1 MIGGI
6 PYPFITAMSVDSSNL
21 ITDFTLSS
29 ISLAHS
35 KKLKLGN
42 ENILYA
48 RTKGTNSGLTYT
60 DPLDSSIIYKIYVT
74 NTNRQIQY
82 DNAYNSVTNT
92 YSTIGTLIT
101 TMGAEIDAITIQTL
115 GYTPTTRLYL
125 LQSDANGN
133 LIVTALDADT
143 GTSSSWS
150 ATAEA
155 TLLNVSCFAK
165 DTDIMTD
172 KGRVYIQNL
181 KVGSMVRTLTSGYKR
196 VVSVGQRVA
205 NAKSFKMYGYYDCG
219 LEVTGKHSVLVD
231 ELTEEQIEQIPSII
245 GKVKQTEGKWL
256 LPSCLDDDSVKISL
270 YGEVDLYHLVLEHE
284 DDDSNYGILAN
295 GKKWVESCSKNNFI
309 QFSQMEEINF

>member
-1 MIGGI
+1 
-6 PYPFITAMSVDSSNL
+6 
-21 ITDFTLSS
+21 
-29 ISLAHS
+29 
-35 KKLKLGN
+35 
-42 ENILYA
+42 
-48 RTKGTNSGLTYT
+48 
-60 DPLDSSIIYKIYVT
+60 
-74 NTNRQIQY
+74 
-82 DNAYNSVTNT
+82 
-92 YSTIGTLIT
+92 
-101 TMGAEIDAITIQTL
+101 MGAEIDAITIQTL